1 MGDKEKSDDYSKRTN
16 DNIGISEK
24 RMEEL
29 KRITTDMM
37 NSNLSRVDSKLCTLD
52 VVKLMISLEDR
63 KDMTVREK
71 ILCSFQI
78 GMNAQ
83 RLLGMEEKKT

>member
-1 MGDKEKSDDYSKRTN
+1 MGDKKRPNDYL
-16 DNIGISEK
+16 GISEK
-24 RMEEL
+24 RIEEL
-29 KRITTDMM
+29 KLISTDMM
-37 NSNLSRVDSKLCTLD
+37 NSNTSRVDNNLVTLD
-52 VVKLMISLEDR
+52 VEEFIVKLEDR

-83 RLLGMEEKKT
+83 RLLKKEQYGT

>member
-1 MGDKEKSDDYSKRTN
+1 MVDKKRSIDYL
-16 DNIGISEK
+16 GISEK
-24 RMEEL
+24 RIEEL

-37 NSNLSRVDSKLCTLD
+37 NSNTSKIDTNLATLD
-52 VVKLMISLEDR
+52 VVELMVTLEDR

-71 ILCSFQI
+71 ILCSFQM

-83 RLLGMEEKKT
+83 RLLKKEQYET